1 MPLSPSEGGRAVARQ
16 QRSPSWW
23 ARCSPSSQ
31 PPTRPQT
38 LLQPQGPGCPPGDAR
53 RGMPGGCP
61 GPGLAPAAAAEVRG
75 GRCAY
80 LVLAPRSS
88 PAALRPRPARGRR
101 APAPRESSSAAGW
114 ARSSHRLRLPPPC
127 DSCRQP
133 AARAAHSAAGGGRS
147 GDGRRGKERRGEERR
162 GGSPASARPPAAKSP
177 PGAGSGAASGR
188 SRPGAAP
195 HRRRRGSEHPGP
207 VPEAG
212 ARPRGPRGKSSGL
225 LPRRSGRDAGGMRC
239 WAPTTLNLSP
249 ATAPPHPGVSLD
261 KFVPVLFQNALGS
274 LAGMCLPKTV
284 GVWLGKRKR

>member
-1 MPLSPSEGGRAVARQ
+1 MARQ
-16 QRSPSWW
+16 QRSPSCW

-38 LLQPQGPGCPPGDAR
+38 LLQPQGPGCPLGDAR

-147 GDGRRGKERRGEERR
+147 GDGRRGKERRGEARKGEGGARR
-162 GGSPASARPPAAKSP
+162 VPARPQQSRRPER
-177 PGAGSGAASGR
+177 GAGRPQGAPGR
-188 SRPGAAP
+188 GQLRTAAALSIPGRC
-195 HRRRRGSEHPGP
+195 RRQEPGRG
-207 VPEAG
+207 VPEGKAAG
-212 ARPRGPRGKSSGL
+212 SFPGG
-225 LPRRSGRDAGGMRC
+225 AGGMPVGCAAGLR
-239 WAPTTLNLSP
+239 
-249 ATAPPHPGVSLD
+249 PP
-261 KFVPVLFQNALGS
+261 
-274 LAGMCLPKTV
+274 
-284 GVWLGKRKR
+284 